1 MQGTWQ
7 FMSAMTLMTPGDPVI
22 VEDELESFFN
32 VLLYFSVRFLPH
44 NCDKVAD
51 FMHAYFDDY
60 STLGHNYGCGFYK
73 KACMETGR
81 LDFSM
86 TSRLK
91 EGPKDGASTPVAK
104 VRKCLKIGW
113 LEPTGALEPSLAHPL
128 NKIITT
134 ILKWI
139 KGRYFVEGV
148 DETED
153 DAERRNNVSKNNENF
168 SLRGFNTKRIPLHS
182 QDIIEDSAKAAAA
195 HAAKL
200 RTHSAILELLALA
213 IDNEDWPVA
222 DKKPDQLPKKGYQH
236 GADLTTAFPSLSN
249 ASGGTMFHG
258 IPPSSTAS
266 SRKRRAAVV
275 EALEVAGPS
284 KRSK

>member
-1 MQGTWQ
+1 
-7 FMSAMTLMTPGDPVI
+7 MSAMTLMTPGDPVA

-60 STLGHNYGCGFYK
+60 STLGHNYGCGIYK

-81 LDFSM
+81 LDFN
-86 TSRLK
+86 TPSRLK
-91 EGPKDGASTPVAK
+91 EGPKDGATTPVAK

-113 LEPTGALEPSLAHPL
+113 LEPTGALEPGLAHPL

-139 KGRYFVEGV
+139 QGRYFFEEV
-148 DETED
+148 DEIEE
-153 DAERRNNVSKNNENF
+153 DAERRNNASKNDEEFDFDDNDTEPE
-168 SLRGFNTKRIPLHS
+168 SSEGVPLHF
-182 QDIIEDSAKAAAA
+182 QDTIEDPAKAEA
-195 HAAKL
+195 HAANL
-200 RTHSAILELLALA
+200 RTHSAILGLLKRAVT
-213 IDNEDWPVA
+213 NEDWPMA
-222 DKKPDQLPKKGYQH
+222 DKLADQLPKKGYQEDAITSSAVSKAV
-236 GADLTTAFPSLSN
+236 GSSRKPIMYCSTT
-249 ASGGTMFHG
+249 
-258 IPPSSTAS
+258 S
-266 SRKRRAAVV
+266 SRKRAAAEV
-275 EALEVAGPS
+275 EAVEVAGPS